1 MCIIFHFSLWKFISY
16 QWNKK
21 TQWNFIISAKCDTG
35 FVEPMHLNNKLNI
48 TSLVTKYISSYY
60 NSFDFTFDLV
70 TPIIILNLLRS
81 TFNSM
86 WTRLIP
92 RVNNLQRSVIIWKLI
107 STAICYKMK
116 TTLKTKFACRILAM
130 FHQVS
135 EICEV
140 IYHIILPTSCL
151 IKLSSLAY
159 WLSNHTGS
167 WLHHVTHLDEVIYHH
182 LRQRYWQDSTGF
194 FFHKHLCMC
203 GV

>member
-35 FVEPMHLNNKLNI
+35 FVKPMHLNNKLNI

-81 TFNSM
+81 TFHSM

-107 STAICYKMK
+107 STDICYEWKQPWK
-116 TTLKTKFACRILAM
+116 HNLLAKYLPCSTKFLKFVRLSITLYYPLLA
-130 FHQVS
+130 
-135 EICEV
+135 
-140 IYHIILPTSCL
+140 L
-151 IKLSSLAY
+151 
-159 WLSNHTGS
+159 
-167 WLHHVTHLDEVIYHH
+167 
-182 LRQRYWQDSTGF
+182 
-194 FFHKHLCMC
+194 
-203 GV
+203 